1 MEQDGL
7 TVAPLV
13 GEMLARAQRRVLPA
27 VRAHVDRLP
36 LRQRHWLAFHFGW
49 SDAAGTP
56 VTGARSGKGLR
67 PALVYAAAAA
77 AGGTHDR
84 LDEVA
89 AAVEL
94 VHNFCIL
101 HDDVIDQDRERRG
114 RPTVWA
120 EFGTSAGVLSGDA
133 VLALALG
140 CLDEVTLAR
149 RLCQAV
155 QDLVRGEALDVEY
168 ESRRDLTTDDYIL
181 MARLKTGSLM
191 GAACALGAAAAG
203 ACPEVVARMDRFGLS
218 LGVAFQIADDLLGI
232 FGDPAT
238 TGKPVGADL
247 RRRKW
252 THPVLVA
259 LASPD
264 PAVGPLKA
272 LYGSTTPT
280 HDEQVAECVRAME
293 QTGVRDISRKAALTA
308 LVDAEGHLD
317 GAGID
322 PRRTASLYAIA
333 ATVVDRSC

>member
-1 MEQDGL
+1 MGQERL

-13 GEMLARAQRRVLPA
+13 GEMLTRAQRRVLPA
-27 VRAHVDRLP
+27 LRAQVDRLP
-36 LRQRHWLAFHFGW
+36 LQQRHWVAFHFGW
-49 SDAAGTP
+49 SDAAGKP
-56 VTGARSGKGLR
+56 VIGARAGKGLR
-67 PALVYAAAAA
+67 PALVYAAAEA

-114 RPTVWA
+114 RLTVWA

-140 CLDEVTLAR
+140 CLDEVPLAR
-149 RLCQAV
+149 RLCTAV
-155 QDLVRGEALDVEY
+155 QDLIRGEALDVEY
-168 ESRRDLTTDDYIL
+168 ETRRDLTTDDYML

-203 ACPEVVARMDRFGLS
+203 ACPEVVARMDRFGRS
-218 LGVAFQIADDLLGI
+218 LGLAFQIADDLLGI

-272 LYGSTTPT
+272 LYRSTTPPT
-280 HDEQVAECVRAME
+280 DEQVAECVCAME
-293 QTGVRDISRKAALTA
+293 RIGARDISREAALAA
-308 LVDAEGHLD
+308 LADAEGHLD
-317 GAGID
+317 GAGLD
-322 PRRTASLYAIA
+322 PGQTAPLRAIA

>member
-1 MEQDGL
+1 M
-7 TVAPLV
+7 
-13 GEMLARAQRRVLPA
+13 RAQRRVLPA
-27 VRAHVDRLP
+27 LRAHVDRLP
-36 LRQRHWLAFHFGW
+36 LQQRHWVAFHFGW
-49 SDAAGTP
+49 SDAAGKP
-56 VTGARSGKGLR
+56 VTGARAGKGLR
-67 PALVYAAAAA
+67 PALVYAAAEA

-120 EFGTSAGVLSGDA
+120 EFGTTAGVLSGDA

-140 CLDEVTLAR
+140 CLDEVNLAR

-168 ESRRDLTTDDYIL
+168 ESRPDLTTEDYVL

-203 ACPEVVARMDRFGLS
+203 AGPEVITRMDRFGRS
-218 LGVAFQIADDLLGI
+218 LGLAFQVADDLLGL
-232 FGDPAT
+232 FGDPVI

-259 LASPD
+259 LSSQD
-264 PAVGPLKA
+264 PAARPLKT
-272 LYGSTTPT
+272 LYRSTTQPN
-280 HDEQVAECVRAME
+280 DEQVAECVRAME
-293 QTGVRDISRKAALTA
+293 QTGARNVSREAALAA
-308 LVDAEGHLD
+308 LADAEGHLD
-317 GAGID
+317 GAGLD
-322 PRRTASLYAIA
+322 PLRTAPLRTIA